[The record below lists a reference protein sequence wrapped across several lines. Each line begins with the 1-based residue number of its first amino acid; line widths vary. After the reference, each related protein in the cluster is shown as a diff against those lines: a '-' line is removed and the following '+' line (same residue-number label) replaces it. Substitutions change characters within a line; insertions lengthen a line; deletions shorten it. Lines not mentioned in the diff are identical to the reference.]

1 MLTEPNRVD
10 IHVGARVRA
19 RRIMLQMSE
28 DWLAGMLGV
37 SVSQLSNMEAGK
49 ARIDHPTLMSL
60 RDLLDVPER
69 YFYMGF
75 GKQPLK
81 PRAKLPWVRDVDRW
95 FVSHVF
101 PYEALFLKTA
111 LRLTADA
118 EAAREIVHEA
128 YAELLTGS
136 RWTGIAFPRSYVMK
150 AIRNLALRRLQ
161 RSRVVPIDLLAD
173 MDVLNTSDAAP
184 DGYEIVSA
192 RQRRAI
198 VLAAI
203 DELPP
208 QCRRVVTLRRL
219 QEMLPRDIAREMG
232 ISLSM
237 VEKHLAKGMLHI
249 ARRLGEEMSEPGA
262 GGAGETARVS
272 GGE

>member
-1 MLTEPNRVD
+1 MLTEPNQVD

-37 SVSQLSNMEAGK
+37 SIDCMADMEAGRF
-49 ARIDHPTLMSL
+49 RIDHPTLMSL

-75 GKQPLK
+75 GEKPLK
-81 PRAKLPWVRDVDRW
+81 PKSSLPWVRDVDRW
-95 FVSHVF
+95 FASHVF

-111 LRLTADA
+111 VRLTNDA

-128 YAELLTGS
+128 YAELLTGG
-136 RWTGIAFPRSYVMK
+136 RWTGIAFPRAYVTK
-150 AIRNLALRRLQ
+150 AVRSLALRRLQ
-161 RSRVVPIDLLAD
+161 RSRVVPIELLAD
-173 MDVLNTSDAAP
+173 MDVLNTSDANP
-184 DGYEIVSA
+184 DAYDIVSA
-192 RQRRAI
+192 KQRRAI
-198 VLAAI
+198 VLSAI

-208 QCRRVVTLRRL
+208 QCRKVVKLRRL

-237 VEKHLAKGMLHI
+237 VEKHLAKGMLLI
-249 ARRLGEEMSEPGA
+249 ARRLGEQMSEPNV
-262 GGAGETARVS
+262 GGAGESSRASR
-272 GGE
+272 GE